1 MNRPTRPP
9 DFTYNDDHYWSVLGP
24 DGRPCIYIADHIN
37 CDWYVS
43 VFDSV
48 MMDDL
53 PLEVHQW
60 YKTVAPANV
69 LVYFPPL

>member
-9 DFTYNDDHYWSVLGP
+9 DFMHDLVSYWSVQGP
-24 DGRPCIYIADHIN
+24 DGGPCIYYVGEDN

-53 PLEVHQW
+53 PLEVHEW
-60 YKTVAPANV
+60 YKTVAPSNV
-69 LVYFPPL
+69 LVYL